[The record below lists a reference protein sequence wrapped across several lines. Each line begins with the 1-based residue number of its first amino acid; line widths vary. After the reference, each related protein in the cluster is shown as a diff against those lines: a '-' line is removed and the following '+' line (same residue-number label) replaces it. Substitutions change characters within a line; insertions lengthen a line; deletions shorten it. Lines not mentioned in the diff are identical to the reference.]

1 MAKFGKKFRK
11 LQREEWKQK
20 YFDYKKAKQL
30 IKKYIKEKDSP
41 KTENEDDNNI
51 INNINDVND
60 VNPVDEFEKLNQ
72 MITDFTDLVDKEIK
86 KVFVFFTNKE
96 KKLYK
101 DINKH
106 LHQKEDYPD
115 YDLSEYLV
123 HFNLLYELSKF
134 NFNLSI
140 FVYYNLKA
148 VLKILKKF
156 DKKVIGPKNKD
167 NHILFNYIQTKL
179 EEQNSDILYLFRFK
193 MIDEVNVIMESLI
206 RYLRE
211 CLKENKAKFK
221 DEEKQNNDE
230 DNKEQ
235 LMDKNLTYKEVS
247 NNIEQ
252 LYKKI
257 QKNMKNIDLIAMSTV
272 KIFSPW
278 KQFLRISSDVSSR
291 LMQMNREFSF
301 SDASYG
307 EERKYSRTRSITEGI
322 AFSKENKKNIF
333 ITLFHGFYYYF
344 SYSIIIPTYVAYIND
359 FHVSE
364 YYYGLL
370 MMMAPLGTLIGYIYE
385 TCFFKRSTKI
395 PFIVSM
401 FELIVGYILYIAAK
415 RYNIFPLL
423 FAGRFLVGLSNLR
436 SHNKMY
442 IINYLSRKDTNFY
455 LTMFHGTSIFG
466 LFFGF
471 FVNIFFNRKPS
482 KSNDRLINDKT
493 LGAFIVI
500 FFSIIFLFIIIFLYS
515 EGKSKKFHKLS
526 VSTVNRNIEPSEQ
539 QQSSSINASEDKEEQ
554 PQVDV
559 QKDTLMINN
568 IDEQL
573 DAVNKKSK
581 FDDTNLVSKSI
592 YEIAKQEKDSLNT
605 LRKSFWVY
613 MFIIF
618 TTKFINESMI
628 IYFGL
633 NLLKINSNILNDY
646 PWLHALVLALSYLM
660 VIIVEL
666 ALSKKIECTQDKIF
680 LIIILS
686 LNLINICC
694 LIYVSQQNYII
705 LIVNTSLA
713 IILCNMIQKTSSH
726 YFFNIIPNHY
736 ILCGIQGNVLINI
749 ISTFGRITSCLLL
762 FMYKIKENE
771 EIVNEYF
778 DIFYYSIMSLFSLI
792 SLLLYIIFYS
802 DIRVKAISRII
813 KSDNKNEVKVATD
826 V

>member
-1 MAKFGKKFRK
+1 MAKYGKKFRK

-30 IKKYIKEKDSP
+30 IKKFIKEKDLP
-41 KTENEDDNNI
+41 KTGNEDNNN
-51 INNINDVND
+51 INNINDVNA
-60 VNPVDEFEKLNQ
+60 VNAVDEFEKTNQ
-72 MITDFTDLVDKEIK
+72 NITDFTNLLDKEIK
-86 KVFVFFTNKE
+86 KVYVFFTNKE

-101 DINKH
+101 DVNKY

-115 YDLSEYLV
+115 FDLSEYLV
-123 HFNLLYELSKF
+123 HFNLLYELSKY
-134 NFNLSI
+134 NLNLSI

-156 DKKVIGPKNKD
+156 DKKVIGPKDKD

-179 EEQNSDILYLFRFK
+179 EEQNSDILYLFRLK

-206 RYLRE
+206 RYLRD
-211 CLKENKAKFK
+211 CLKTNKKKFK
-221 DEEKQNNDE
+221 DEENQINEE

-235 LMDKNLTYKEVS
+235 LMNKNLTYNELY

-252 LYKKI
+252 QYKKI

-272 KIFSPW
+272 KLFSPW
-278 KQFLRISSDVSSR
+278 KEFLRISSDVSSR
-291 LMQMNREFSF
+291 LMQMNKEFSF
-301 SDASYG
+301 SEASLG
-307 EERKYSRTRSITEGI
+307 EERKYSRSRSISITEGI
-322 AFSKENKKNIF
+322 AFSKENKKNIY
-333 ITLFHGFYYYF
+333 ITLFHGFYYYLSF
-344 SYSIIIPTYVAYIND
+344 SIIIPTYVEYIND
-359 FHVSE
+359 FNVNE

-370 MMMAPLGTLIGYIYE
+370 MMMAPLGTLIGYTYE

-395 PFIVSM
+395 PFIASM
-401 FELIVGYILYIAAK
+401 LELIIGYIFYISAK
-415 RYNIFPLL
+415 KFNIFSLL
-423 FAGRFLVGLSNLR
+423 FIGRFLVGLSNLR

-455 LTMFHGTSIFG
+455 LTMFHGSSILG

-471 FVNIFFNRKPS
+471 FINIWFNRKPS
-482 KSNDRLINDKT
+482 ESNNKLVNDRT
-493 LGAFIVI
+493 LGALFII
-500 FFSIIFLFIIIFLYS
+500 FFSIIFLFVIIFLYS

-526 VSTVNRNIEPSEQ
+526 VSTVNRNIEPPEQ
-539 QQSSSINASEDKEEQ
+539 QQTASINAPEDKEQ
-554 PQVDV
+554 TQVDV
-559 QKDTLMINN
+559 QKDTIMIQN

-573 DAVNKKSK
+573 NDFNKKSK
-581 FDDTNLVSKSI
+581 FDDTNLVSRSI
-592 YEIAKQEKDSLNT
+592 YEIAEQEKESLNT
-605 LRKSFWVY
+605 LKKSFWVY

-633 NLLKINSNILNDY
+633 NILKVDENILNEY

-660 VIIVEL
+660 VILLEL
-666 ALSKKIECTQDKIF
+666 ALSKKVEITQDKTF
-680 LIIILS
+680 LMIILS
-686 LNLINICC
+686 LNLINISC
-694 LIYVSQQNYII
+694 LIFISQQNLKI
-705 LIVNTSLA
+705 LITNTSLA
-713 IILCNMIQKTSSH
+713 IILSNMIQKTSSH

-771 EIVNEYF
+771 IVNEYF
-778 DIFYYSIMSLFSLI
+778 DVFYYSIMTLFSLI
-792 SLLLYIIFYS
+792 SLLLYMIFYS
-802 DIRVKAISRII
+802 EIRVKAISRII
-813 KSDNKNEVKVATD
+813 KSNNKKEVKIATD